1 MPSIWKSNIKIQG
14 PVAQCLVIVLC
25 ICPPL
30 ILSVGRTMTAFN
42 VLANGMTSS
51 NNNNLPMVSA
61 QQSAALGLAEIRLPP
76 LSIIDNLKPRPLGA
90 CHAVELPHR

>member
-1 MPSIWKSNIKIQG
+1 
-14 PVAQCLVIVLC
+14 
-25 ICPPL
+25 
-30 ILSVGRTMTAFN
+30 MTAFN